1 VVFGSDPTIPLEL
14 RFTPAFTPDW
24 ATVDHDLLTNPIGS
38 IEAIVNNLPLAASD
52 INLPTELALGQTVL
66 SLLLPQ
72 QLGSLLNDTVL
83 DPNTGIIAGFLNA
96 RDDLAT
102 AVLTANNDFP
112 TELGSLATLEWAN
125 MTELVQSTSSTLFTE
140 LGALLNPADLF
151 GA

>member
-1 VVFGSDPTIPLEL
+1 
-14 RFTPAFTPDW
+14 
-24 ATVDHDLLTNPIGS
+24 
-38 IEAIVNNLPLAASD
+38 
-52 INLPTELALGQTVL
+52 VL

-72 QLGSLLNDTVL
+72 QLGSLLNDTVF

-112 TELGSLATLEWAN
+112 TELGGLATLEWAN
-125 MTELVQSTSSTLFTE
+125 MTELAQSTSSTLLTE
-140 LGALLNPADLF
+140 LGALINPADLL